1 MMVAL
6 TDKSAA
12 LTTTSAIS
20 VEKVQKQQIGLSDAG
35 AV

>member
-1 MMVAL
+1 MTVAL
-6 TDKSAA
+6 TDKSVV

-20 VEKVQKQQIGLSDAG
+20 VEKVQKQQTGLSDAG